1 MASDDEFMSE
11 VSDFSGDDQPFDPDE
26 DMEQDYEDTL
36 SETGS
41 LSDGGFS
48 PMDKG
53 KGRAMDDDEDSA
65 AHKIDYKVFSIDQ
78 LLQEQM
84 KSIDYVTDMLHL
96 KPESAAVLLRHFAWK
111 KDKLIEAYM
120 EDSETTLTKAG
131 IHETGTQP
139 RIKRMRGFTC
149 QVCYN
154 DDDDQETL
162 ALSCDHRYCRECY
175 SHYLQSKIVDEG
187 ESRRIQCMNSKC
199 AVIVDEKTV
208 ELLVSTDALA
218 KYRKLLNRTYVDD
231 NSHLRW
237 CPAPN
242 CENAI
247 ECSVAPRQLD
257 LVIPTVHCDCGHTF
271 CFGCGQND
279 HRPCCCPIV
288 KRWLKKCA
296 DDSETSNW
304 ISANT
309 KECTKCHS
317 TIEKNGGCNHMTCR
331 KCKWEFCW
339 VCLGPWS
346 EHGTAWYNCARYE
359 EKGGIDIAA
368 DAQSKSRASLERYLH
383 YYNRYSNHQL
393 SIQNEVTLQTRA
405 DQQISAL
412 LEVSSLSWIEA
423 QFINNAVATLGRAR
437 NVLKWTYAMAYY
449 LQRNSQTEILENL
462 QNDLERV
469 VETLAELIEKP
480 LPENDLASFRQDVL
494 DKSNYVQKRTDVILN
509 DTLAGYDEERWQ
521 WAEPI
526 KL

>member
-1 MASDDEFMSE
+1 MASAEDDFMSE
-11 VSDFSGDDQPFDPDE
+11 QSDFSDNDHFDPDE
-26 DMEQDYEDTL
+26 DMEQEYDDTL
-36 SETGS
+36 SDTGS

-48 PMDKG
+48 PLDKG
-53 KGRAMDDDEDSA
+53 KGRLLDDDKDA
-65 AHKIDYKVFSIDQ
+65 PHKIEYRVLTIEQ
-78 LLQEQM
+78 LGLEQR
-84 KSIDYVTDMLHL
+84 KAVDYVTDMLHL

-120 EDSETTLTKAG
+120 EDSDATLTLAG

-149 QVCYN
+149 GVCYN

-162 ALSCDHRYCRECY
+162 ALSCDHRFCRDCY
-175 SHYLQSKIVDEG
+175 THYVESKIVQDG

-199 AVIVDEKTV
+199 TVIVDEKTV
-208 ELLVSTDALA
+208 EILVSSEAMQ

-231 NSHLRW
+231 NTHLRW
-237 CPAPN
+237 CPAPG

-247 ECSVAPRQLD
+247 ECAVAPRQLD
-257 LVIPTVHCDCGHTF
+257 VIIPTVTCACGNMF
-271 CFGCGQND
+271 CFGCSEDD

-304 ISANT
+304 ISAHT
-309 KECTKCHS
+309 KECGKCHS

-331 KCKWEFCW
+331 KCKYEFCW
-339 VCLGPWS
+339 VCMGPWT
-346 EHGTAWYNCARYE
+346 EHGTAWYNCSRYE
-359 EKGGIDIAA
+359 EKGTAQ

-393 SIQNEVTLQTRA
+393 SMQNETALQARA

-437 NVLKWTYAMAYY
+437 NVLKWTYAMAFY

-462 QNDLERV
+462 QNDLERA

-480 LPENDLASFRQDVL
+480 LPEHDLAAFRQEVL
-494 DKSNYVQKRTDVILN
+494 DKGNYVQKRTDVMLS
-509 DTLAGYDEERWQ
+509 DTLKGYDEERWV
-521 WAEPI
+521 WSEPI